1 MSVKNCLILTLIL
14 NKNKL
19 KKDQN
24 PNVRPQSIKIT
35 RRISGKIFQNM
46 SKDNLFCFS
55 MRP

>member
-19 KKDQN
+19 KTDQN

-35 RRISGKIFQNM
+35 RRISGKIFQTM